1 MIRLERKLQYDINRE
16 ATKKSALLSGKIKKY
31 KYLAGEDVLPSD
43 HKRVIE
49 QAKFTYFL
57 LQKGFRNTNKN
68 DSRAR
73 KKQIDAITDQNEKLG
88 ALANRY
94 SYKKI
99 VKELVKERLDKM
111 K

>member
-1 MIRLERKLQYDINRE
+1 M
-16 ATKKSALLSGKIKKY
+16 
-31 KYLAGEDVLPSD
+31 
-43 HKRVIE
+43 IE

-57 LQKGFRNTNKN
+57 LEKGFRNTNKN

-94 SYKKI
+94 SYKKNS
-99 VKELVKERLDKM
+99 
-111 K
+111 